1 MNRSGYSMGAAAAA
15 VVITV
20 YNLAVVL
27 AVVFFV
33 PKMVRYWDLNAANVC
48 AGVLTGISVLGL
60 GVVLLLKR
68 HMSER
73 LRTMVFV
80 SCGLTGIV
88 VFRWFITALMR

>member
-1 MNRSGYSMGAAAAA
+1 MKKSGYSMGAAVAG
-15 VVITV
+15 VVIAV

-33 PKMVRYWDLNAANVC
+33 PKLVWYWGLNAANACV
-48 AGVLTGISVLGL
+48 GVLAGISVLGL
-60 GVVLLLKR
+60 GAVLLLKR

-80 SCGLTGIV
+80 SCGLAGIV
-88 VFRWFITALMR
+88 VFRWLMIALMW